1 MAHTVRDTHTGRLHT
16 VNDADLSDETPIEY
30 TTNVA
35 ARVISFIGGIIMALL
50 GLRFLLM
57 LLGANRGNGF
67 VDFIY
72 SASYPFAAPFFGIF
86 NYQEQFG
93 VSRFEFETLIA
104 ILFYG
109 LITWALVRLV
119 TIGNRHPEV

>member
-1 MAHTVRDTHTGRLHT
+1 MAHTFRDTRTGRLHT
-16 VNDADLSDETPIEY
+16 VNEVGDETPVEQ

-35 ARVISFIGGIIMALL
+35 ARIISFIGGVIMALL

-57 LLGANRGNGF
+57 LLGANRGNGL

-86 NYQEQFG
+86 NYQQQFG

-104 ILFYG
+104 IVIYG
-109 LITWALVRLV
+109 LITWALIRLV

>member
-1 MAHTVRDTHTGRLHT
+1 MAQTFRDTRTGRLHT
-16 VNDADLSDETPIEY
+16 VNEIDDETTPVEHS
-30 TTNVA
+30 TNVA
-35 ARVISFIGGIIMALL
+35 ARIISFIGGVIMALL
-50 GLRFLLM
+50 ALRFILM

-109 LITWALVRLV
+109 LITWALARLV